1 MANLQ
6 NFNNNNFEMGGS
18 SLFAECLPL
27 VKGRGPCLGPLLIIV
42 SVKVPLF
49 EKTKIKLDVLRIF
62 DGSLKISYF
71 QKSFLNASAIFLTI
85 NQN

>member
-6 NFNNNNFEMGGS
+6 NFNNNNFEMGVS

-71 QKSFLNASAIFLTI
+71 QKSFLNTSAIFLTI
-85 NQN
+85 YQN

>member
-27 VKGRGPCLGPLLIIV
+27 VKGRGPCLRPLLIIV
-42 SVKVPLF
+42 SVKAPLF
-49 EKTKIKLDVLRIF
+49 EKTKIKLDVLWIF
-62 DGSLKISYF
+62 DDSLSKYLIFKRIS
-71 QKSFLNASAIFLTI
+71 
-85 NQN
+85 